1 MLTLASTSSR
11 SSTAPEVAS
20 RQLQRRYSGV
30 LFKVFVVSRLVAR
43 LLENEVGEVPSDQL
57 GVFSAIASWQ
67 PITPTELARRSGI
80 KPTTLSN
87 MIRRLEG
94 QGLLQK
100 TDNPSDARSY
110 LMSLTPRG
118 RAVWRRT
125 GPELGRAIALT
136 ETALDDDLD
145 GVIDALGVLESR
157 LRELVGDAQPARN
170 VAGVGA

>member
-1 MLTLASTSSR
+1 MASQH
-11 SSTAPEVAS
+11 V
-20 RQLQRRYSGV
+20 QRRYSGV

-43 LLENEVGEVPSDQL
+43 LLENEVKEVPSDQL

-87 MIRRLEG
+87 MIRRLEE
-94 QGLLQK
+94 QGLLRK
-100 TDNPSDARSY
+100 TDNPTDARSY

-118 RAVWRRT
+118 RALWRRT
-125 GPELGRAIALT
+125 GPELARAIAMT

-145 GVIDALGVLESR
+145 GVVDALITIETR
-157 LRELVGDAQPARN
+157 LRELVGAQADRL